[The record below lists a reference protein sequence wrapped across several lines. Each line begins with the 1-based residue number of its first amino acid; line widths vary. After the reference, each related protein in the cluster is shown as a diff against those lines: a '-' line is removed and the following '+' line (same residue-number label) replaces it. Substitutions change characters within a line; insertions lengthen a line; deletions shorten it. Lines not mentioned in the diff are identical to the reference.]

1 MVTLQVAG
9 RTEADTAV
17 DWNRSLE
24 FILGEGEVIQGQ
36 LFISV
41 FFSLTSQN
49 LVPIEPYFGTETSR
63 HVINLVACLLLEK
76 TDK

>member
-9 RTEADTAV
+9 RTEAGTAV

-36 LFISV
+36 LATCI
-41 FFSLTSQN
+41 L
-49 LVPIEPYFGTETSR
+49 
-63 HVINLVACLLLEK
+63 
-76 TDK
+76 D

>member
-9 RTEADTAV
+9 RTGAGAAV

-36 LFISV
+36 LATCIS
-41 FFSLTSQN
+41 
-49 LVPIEPYFGTETSR
+49 
-63 HVINLVACLLLEK
+63 
-76 TDK
+76 D

>member
-9 RTEADTAV
+9 RTETGAAV

-36 LFISV
+36 LAPFKYLNICHCC
-41 FFSLTSQN
+41 
-49 LVPIEPYFGTETSR
+49 FGKDWDPHS
-63 HVINLVACLLLEK
+63 IYGN
-76 TDK
+76 